1 MKTFNNIHQQ
11 AVDMTTWGLLHDL
24 NFKRLL
30 KEVDTNKIHNVI
42 YEFLKKKIEDKELS
56 VGDIDE
62 IANNIR
68 AKAEVLF
75 NRIGEDWNRGDD
87 GCYDIAT
94 AAVAL
99 GKQNYEKCLKD
110 HDYLVSMRRVTKEYE
125 NVLYPFNEIIDEYSE

>member
-1 MKTFNNIHQQ
+1 MKTFNSIHQQ
-11 AVDMTTWGLLHDL
+11 AVDLITWGLLSEL

-30 KEVDTNKIHNVI
+30 KEIDTDKIYNVI
-42 YEFLKKKIEDKELS
+42 YEFLKGKIESKELS

-62 IANNIR
+62 VRENISQ
-68 AKAEVLF
+68 KARILF
-75 NRIGEDWNRGDD
+75 NRIGEDWHRGDD

-125 NVLYPFNEIIDEYSE
+125 NVLYPFNEIIDEYGE